1 MHTLLADPSAV
12 AASGIDSPADYLP
25 GFKTDPPALFGL
37 LAQIPG
43 YIDVLDNF
51 YIGHYGSIEAAAQ
64 QSLGTQLAAQGIET
78 PIYLAYSA
86 KDTFTTNGITAPL
99 VQALQARQPAARA
112 RVWNSGERGRVGQ
125 WRGPGFVT
133 MSSHGSRMRMLTAVP
148 THCRRC

>member
-1 MHTLLADPSAV
+1 MTPAPLKPRRRLARKHHGFTRSAY
-12 AASGIDSPADYLP
+12 AARRSLGGSRQRHRQPGGLPA
-25 GFKTDPPALFGL
+25 GL
-37 LAQIPG
+37 RDRSAACRDLAQIPG

-78 PIYLAYSA
+78 PIYLRLFC

-112 RVWNSGERGRVGQ
+112 RVWTSGERGRVGR
-125 WRGPGFVT
+125 WRGPGFV
-133 MSSHGSRMRMLTAVP
+133 
-148 THCRRC
+148 